1 MKKTNENSGEIN
13 LTIIAEGMEV
23 RGELSSSDDIRID
36 GKFFGDIETKGR
48 IVIAKEGYVEGN
60 VSGKDIL
67 INGNAKGD
75 FKAEKNFQLLSNGVF
90 TGSVETRFINITETA
105 VFDGTCVISQSKKPG
120 LFKRQSS
127 LNSKNANVFEEHVNL
142 KSDKFPAKQN
152 SKDQDK
158 TKSDQEK
165 DQSKTQETTSKE
177 KEKGKSLIS
186 SKIRQIESL

>member
-1 MKKTNENSGEIN
+1 MKKTNENNSEIN

-36 GKFFGDIETKGR
+36 GKFIGDIETKGR

-60 VSGKDIL
+60 VSGKDIS

-75 FKAEKNFQLLSNGVF
+75 FKAEKNFQLLPNGVF

-120 LFKRQSS
+120 LFNRQNS
-127 LNSKNANVFEEHVNL
+127 LNSKKINVFEERVHL
-142 KSDKFPAKQN
+142 KSDKSSARQT

-158 TKSDQEK
+158 TESDQEK
-165 DQSKTQETTSKE
+165 EQKKKQDPASE
-177 KEKGKSLIS
+177 EKGKSLIS
-186 SKIRQIESL
+186 SKISQIESL